1 MNEDSYIVRHVPQ
14 MTPETDI
21 INHSDRNCKVWQIK
35 IVSTSYIEQKY
46 DNEDLVY
53 EFNPE
58 GQE

>member
-1 MNEDSYIVRHVPQ
+1 MNKDSYIAMHVPQ

-21 INHSDRNCKVWQIK
+21 INHSDRNCKLIK
-35 IVSTSYIEQKY
+35 IVSTSYIKQKY

-53 EFNPE
+53 EFNPTWE